1 MKKKELEDFL
11 LKGNLNLLPATF
23 LDGKES
29 QVLTRVS
36 SLMRYW
42 PDEELYPSL
51 LLALLRFPKQFKKIR
66 SVAHLGRVICAVY
79 FYKKKVIQAV
89 DNASHKRHLFLKLL
103 KTRLQYPFGSKSVL
117 GVVVTFNLLK
127 HREAF
132 EEQHIL
138 EAARRV
144 VPGVSVVKGSLVD
157 DQDKSN
163 QLQTVYFEIERE
175 ERPEFSLDEMDC
187 LHKNLIDEL
196 KGCIE
201 QLVPMTFMR
210 RNEEEVYRNILT
222 LRDELKGVKDI
233 PQATVSFEEQTQF
246 DLFFTVVLLRLI
258 KDGEAS
264 VLELL
269 ELHFPDVVFIPDRTD
284 YVGSLRRVYQKEAT
298 VFRVQVSKSTFFRKD
313 RSVNLYKARRFVVS
327 MLMKALGPIRD
338 YNGGLI
344 LKQNERL
351 EDFLALM
358 PNVYDEF
365 FLENFFYSITPIA
378 MQSILPPALVKEWF
392 LAFSELLDKDL
403 SPKEKYLLCC
413 RQFDE
418 TSIVIV
424 RTEDPSFKE
433 SLLKEIKK
441 YHIPSLELGVAE
453 VNRHGAFSF
462 GFLYRPSLIDKE
474 TDFCRIVRG
483 CLERW
488 SKTIREEQ
496 TLRLALHGSEPSLD
510 PRITKGDQSYI
521 IIKMLFDGLTRIGP
535 DGTPHLA
542 IAESYEVS
550 TDFKTYTF
558 RLRESNWSNGM
569 PITAYDFEYSWKN
582 ALLAHAHSLFSN
594 TLFLIKNAR
603 LAKENRLSIDEVG
616 VRAIDEKTLVVELE
630 SPAPYFLEVAAHWT
644 YSLINRSVDQ
654 KHPGWAYQAGETFVC
669 NGPFKWVEWKHNRV
683 VTVEKNPYYWDA
695 ESVKLK
701 RISIKMMERI
711 QLDRDMLLNG
721 EFDLLG
727 RPMTFSPAAGTY
739 FPPDEIESE
748 IYRLNGV
755 FVLCFNTAQF
765 PFNHK
770 KIRQAFASV
779 IDRTK
784 IEASVLH
791 EWGGASYTLL
801 PEALSLHT
809 EPLFPQCDLEK
820 ACALFREGLGEIGFV
835 KSDFPKLTLSYY
847 SGLNR
852 NHLFEELCR
861 QWKEAFDIQIHL
873 ESYEWETHFKR
884 LLEGNYQMGGIE
896 LNARWNDPLHLLE
909 CLENR
914 ADVLNIPSWE
924 NVSFRR
930 LLHQARQCTTVEE
943 RDLYLRQA
951 EAFLAEEIPAVP
963 LYQLSGG
970 LLRRKGVKGVYPS
983 NCFQVDFK
991 WTYKE

>member
-51 LLALLRFPKQFKKIR
+51 LLTLLRFPKQFKKVR
-66 SVAHLGRVICAVY
+66 SVAHLGRVVCAVF
-79 FYKKKVIQAV
+79 FYKKKVMQAV
-89 DNASHKRHLFLKLL
+89 DHAPHKRHLFLKLL

-117 GVVVTFNLLK
+117 GMVVTFNLLK

-144 VPGVSVVKGSLVD
+144 VPGVNVVKGSLVD

-163 QLQTVYFEIERE
+163 QLQTVYFEMERE
-175 ERPEFSLDEMDC
+175 ERPEFSLDEVDR
-187 LHKNLIDEL
+187 LHKELIEEL

-210 RNEEEVYRNILT
+210 RNEEEVYRNILS

-233 PQATVSFEEQTQF
+233 PQATISFEEQTQF

-258 KDGEAS
+258 KEGEVS
-264 VLELL
+264 VQEQLER
-269 ELHFPDVVFIPDRTD
+269 HFPDVVFIPDRID

-351 EDFLALM
+351 EDFLTLM
-358 PNVYDEF
+358 PKVYDEF

-378 MQSILPPALVKEWF
+378 MQSILPPGLVKEWF

-403 SPKEKYLLCC
+403 TSKETYLLCC

-424 RTEDPSFKE
+424 QTEDRSFKE
-433 SLLKEIKK
+433 RLLKEIKK
-441 YHIPSLELGVAE
+441 YKIPSLELGVAE
-453 VNRHGAFSF
+453 VNRHGTFSF

-474 TDFCRIVRG
+474 VDFCQIVRS
-483 CLERW
+483 CLESW
-488 SKTIREEQ
+488 SKKMGEEQ

-535 DGTPHLA
+535 DGSPHLA
-542 IAESYEVS
+542 MAESYES
-550 TDFKTYTF
+550 SEDFKTYTF
-558 RLRESNWSNGM
+558 CLRESNWSNGT

-582 ALLAHAHSLFSN
+582 ALTAHTDSLFSN

-603 LAKENRLSIDEVG
+603 LAKENHISIDEVG
-616 VRAIDEKTLVVELE
+616 VHAVDEKTLVVELE
-630 SPAPYFLEVAAHWT
+630 SPAPYFLEAAAHWT
-644 YSLINRSVDQ
+644 YSLINRSIDQ

-683 VTVEKNPYYWDA
+683 ITVEKNPHYWDA
-695 ESVKLK
+695 NSVHLN
-701 RISIKMMERI
+701 RISIKMMERVQI
-711 QLDRDMLLNG
+711 DTGMLANG

-727 RPMTFSPAAGTY
+727 RPMTA
-739 FPPDEIESE
+739 FPRVESSCCPEEIESE
-748 IYRLNGV
+748 RYGLNGI
-755 FVLCFNTAQF
+755 FILCFNTAQF

-779 IDRTK
+779 IDRERL
-784 IEASVLH
+784 EAAVSH
-791 EWGGASYTLL
+791 EWENSSYTLL
-801 PEALSLHT
+801 PEALSLHA
-809 EPLFPQCDLEK
+809 EPLFPKRDLKK
-820 ACALFREGLGEIGFV
+820 ARALFREGLGEIGFV

-847 SGLNR
+847 SGHNR
-852 NHLFEELCR
+852 SQLFEELCR

-873 ESYEWETHFKR
+873 ESYEWETHFNR
-884 LLEGNYQMGGIE
+884 LLEGKYQMGGIE

-909 CLENR
+909 CFENR
-914 ADVLNIPSWE
+914 ADVLNISSWE
-924 NVSFRR
+924 NGSFQR
-930 LLHQARQCTTVEE
+930 LLIQAKQGATIKE
-943 RDLYLRQA
+943 RDLVLKQA
-951 EAFLAEEIPAVP
+951 EALLAEEMPAIP
-963 LYQLSGG
+963 LYQLSGK
-970 LLRRKGVKGVYPS
+970 LLKRKGVKGVYPS